1 MNYLKYF
8 ESYKNGLIDDIKDIF
23 MELKD
28 EKGFNVSFIGQV
40 NKRKSIK
47 FIITIKKNGGIHWF
61 VWSDIEDTIY
71 RLLDFY
77 YSQKPDG
84 NIDFYNNESSYSFDK
99 GKFAKGHKSEEDF
112 KKDMW
117 IGSYTRFTNIK
128 LIVDI

>member
-8 ESYKNGLIDDIKDIF
+8 ESYKNVLIDDIKDIF

-28 EKGFNVSFIGQV
+28 EKEFNVHFDLIKDKLIIKI
-40 NKRKSIK
+40 NKTS
-47 FIITIKKNGGIHWF
+47 GIHWF

-77 YSQKPDG
+77 YSEKPDG
-84 NIDFYNNESSYSFDK
+84 NIDFYNNESSYSLDK

-117 IGSYTRFTNIK
+117 VGDYTRFTKLK

>member
-8 ESYKNGLIDDIKDIF
+8 ESYNNVSTDDIKDIL

-28 EKGFNVSFIGQV
+28 EKGFNVSFIGLV
-40 NKRKSIK
+40 DKRKSIK
-47 FIITIKKNGGIHWF
+47 FIITIKKNGIHWF

-77 YSQKPDG
+77 YSEKPDG
-84 NIDFYNNESSYSFDK
+84 NIDFYNNESSSYSLDK

-117 IGSYTRFTNIK
+117 IGDYTRFTNLQ
-128 LIVDI
+128 LIIDI